1 MLQCSTNECLDP
13 TGATGPR
20 QAGRSSGQKLLSR
33 EERSKRSFLAAVG
46 ASLTVHS
53 EDGRLIVIAFDSY
66 LLPGL
71 VIQVNFFL
79 TFLFHQLVPG
89 LTLLDIV

>member
-1 MLQCSTNECLDP
+1 MP
-13 TGATGPR
+13 PAPK
-20 QAGRSSGQKLLSR
+20 QAGRCRGQKLLSR
-33 EERSKRSFLAAVG
+33 EERSKRSFLAAID

-53 EDGRLIVIAFDSY
+53 EEGRLIVIAFDCY

-71 VIQVNFFL
+71 VIKVNFFF
-79 TFLFHQLVPG
+79 TFLFHQFVPG